1 MTGPDASALAARTL
15 ADLEHAWNVAD
26 GTAYGAAFADDTDF
40 VDIRGGHHR
49 GRAAV
54 ANGHAALFTSVY
66 ANSVISYRLDTARVA
81 APGCVVVVADAS
93 LDTPTGPAA
102 GAHRSRLTAVLT
114 EDGAAWSIASFHNT
128 LVQAN
133 A

>member
-1 MTGPDASALAARTL
+1 MTSHDPSALAARTL
-15 ADLEHAWNVAD
+15 ADLEHAWNLAD

-49 GRAAV
+49 GRGAV
-54 ANGHAALFTSVY
+54 ATGHQALFTSVY

-93 LDTPTGPAA
+93 LDTPMGPAA
-102 GAHRSRLTAVLT
+102 GVHRSRLTAVLT
-114 EDGAAWSIASFHNT
+114 EHGGVWSIAAFHNAP
-128 LVQAN
+128 VRAG